1 MQIFSYTQFIN
12 EAVIN
17 YDNDLKSRLDKL
29 SNHHDKDV
37 SMVANSLLD
46 IINTD
51 IDSKTLRNDKYQFK
65 IGNTEQTISL
75 DGKNDI
81 KIGRLLGILL
91 PNIPDH
97 IKGKFAS
104 AFGSESTPNK
114 SSGFEVVS
122 GNDIEKYYRSDNS
135 ILRGTLSTSCMLD
148 VGAVLSIYTMN
159 PNSVSL
165 LIYKENGGDKISG
178 RAILW
183 KLTNSDTFNFM
194 DRIYYSSDDIE
205 FKFQNWAIDNNL
217 IFRQSQSNENRTVI
231 DKNGRSYSNIEV
243 KLDTIDF
250 KQYPYCDTLSYLDLD
265 TKILT
270 NKPNG
275 KSKRYYKLGNT
286 GGTYELVDNNV
297 FSIIAE
303 QLNVSVG
310 LLRRRGEYI
319 DVFQTSQDLDD
330 GNMESSWIIK
340 STEQIEVD
348 SRNFF
353 YENISDFDIDYSK
366 YLKNPI
372 SEKSR
377 KESAIKLCRDFRF
390 PHISHTHDLLE
401 LISIESGL
409 KINKIIRTAI
419 VSIAAEYK
427 SNDINNIDINTSL
440 VDYLQKIHT
449 TARAS
454 DNDRS
459 SAIMYQLAL
468 KIENDVHP
476 ILEQEVAS
484 NIELQT
490 KLCSL
495 GESWIFDNS
504 LNWSKIVDDLMES
517 EYTTPSE
524 MFGTLYFMDL
534 RKSQEFTVEA
544 NGTNYYLGR
553 VR

>member
-1 MQIFSYTQFIN
+1 MQISSYTQFIN
-12 EAVIN
+12 EAIIN

-29 SNHHDKDV
+29 STHHDKDV
-37 SMVANSLLD
+37 SMVAKSLLD

-65 IGNTEQTISL
+65 IGSAEQTISL

-91 PNIPDH
+91 PNTPDH

-104 AFGSESTPNK
+104 AFGSESSEK
-114 SSGFEVVS
+114 SDGFEIVS
-122 GNDIEKYYRSDNS
+122 GDDIEKYYRSDNTV
-135 ILRGTLSTSCMLD
+135 LKGTLSTSCMLD
-148 VGAVLSIYTMN
+148 VGSVLSIYTMN
-159 PNSVSL
+159 PKSVSL
-165 LIYKENGGDKISG
+165 VIYKEKGEDKISG
-178 RAILW
+178 RALLW
-183 KLTNSDTFNFM
+183 DSKFM
-194 DRIYYSSDDIE
+194 DRIYYSSDDVE

-243 KLDTIDF
+243 KLDKIDF

-265 TKILT
+265 TKILA

-275 KSKRYYKLGNT
+275 KSKRYFKLGNT
-286 GGTYELVDNNV
+286 GGTYELVDNTI
-297 FSIIAE
+297 FSVIAD
-303 QLNVSVG
+303 QLNVSIG
-310 LLRRRGEYI
+310 LLRRRGEYV

-330 GNMESSWIIK
+330 GNMDSSWIIK

-353 YENISDFDIDYSK
+353 YENIGDFEIDYSL

-390 PHISHTHDLLE
+390 PHIAHTHDLLE
-401 LISIESGL
+401 LISIENGS

-427 SNDINNIDINTSL
+427 ANDINYIDINTSL
-440 VDYLQKIHT
+440 VDYLHKIHA

-454 DNDRS
+454 ENDRS

-468 KIENDVHP
+468 KIEKDVHP

-490 KLCSL
+490 KLCNL
-495 GESWIFDNS
+495 GDSWIFDNS
-504 LNWSKIVDDLMES
+504 LKWSKIVDDLMES
-517 EYTTPSE
+517 EYTSPGD
-524 MFGTLYFMDL
+524 MFDRLYFMDL
-534 RKSQEFTVEA
+534 RRNQGYHTVEA
-544 NGTNYYLGR
+544 NNTTYYLGKIR
-553 VR
+553 

>member
-37 SMVANSLLD
+37 SMVANSLLS

-65 IGNTEQTISL
+65 IGNAEQTISL

-91 PNIPDH
+91 PNTPDH

-104 AFGSESTPNK
+104 AFGSESSDK
-114 SSGFEVVS
+114 SNEFEVVS
-122 GNDIEKYYRSDNS
+122 GSDIEKYYRSDNT
-135 ILRGTLSTSCMLD
+135 ILKGTLATSCMLD
-148 VGAVLSIYTMN
+148 VGSVLSIYTMN

-165 LIYKENGGDKISG
+165 LIYKEKGEDKISG

-183 KLTNSDTFNFM
+183 KLVNGTTFKFM

-205 FKFQNWAIDNNL
+205 YKFQNWAKDNDL
-217 IFRQSQSNENRTVI
+217 IFRQSQSNENRTII
-231 DKNGRSYSNIEV
+231 DKNGRGYSNIEV
-243 KLDTIDF
+243 KLDKIDF
-250 KQYPYCDTLSYLDLD
+250 KLYPYCDTLSYLDLD

-275 KSKRYYKLGNT
+275 KSKRYYKLTNT
-286 GGTYELVDNNV
+286 GGTYELIDNNI

-303 QLNVSVG
+303 QLNVSIG
-310 LLRRRGEYI
+310 LLRRRGEYV

-353 YENISDFDIDYSK
+353 YENIGDFDIDYSL

-372 SEKSR
+372 SDKAK

-390 PHISHTHDLLE
+390 PHIDHTHDLLK
-401 LISIESGL
+401 LISPENGF
-409 KINKIIRTAI
+409 KINKIIKPAI
-419 VSIAAEYK
+419 VSIVSEYK
-427 SNDINNIDINTSL
+427 LEYDLDLNMFNNIDINTSL
-440 VDYLQKIHT
+440 VDYLLKIHT
-449 TARAS
+449 AARA
-454 DNDRS
+454 
-459 SAIMYQLAL
+459 
-468 KIENDVHP
+468 V
-476 ILEQEVAS
+476 
-484 NIELQT
+484 
-490 KLCSL
+490 
-495 GESWIFDNS
+495 
-504 LNWSKIVDDLMES
+504 
-517 EYTTPSE
+517 
-524 MFGTLYFMDL
+524 
-534 RKSQEFTVEA
+534 
-544 NGTNYYLGR
+544 
-553 VR
+553 